1 MGENETNEWRR
12 IVREEYP
19 PGVTCWVDLE
29 TPDPEAATRFYGG
42 LFGWEVEDRAPAEQ
56 PFHYF
61 EATLDGLRVAGIGS
75 QMEDAKGPPAWNTY
89 VWVEDADATARAV
102 LDAGGKVLAEPMEI
116 PGAGRMAVFAD
127 PQGAQIRAWQPAGHN
142 GAQLVN
148 ENGAWGFSGLST
160 SDPGAAAEFY
170 NAVFGWEVGDDDE
183 DWTFFRVPGY
193 GDHLELKDP
202 GLRERLAQQDDGSDG
217 FEDVTAW
224 LTSLEGQPEGTPPN
238 WSVTFTVDDVD
249 AGAAKA
255 KELGGTVLVEPFDT
269 PPVRNAVIADPQG
282 AVFVVSKYTP
292 PDE

>member
-42 LFGWEVEDRAPAEQ
+42 LFGWEVEDRAPADQ

-116 PGAGRMAVFAD
+116 PGAGRMAVRGRMAD
-127 PQGAQIRAWQPAGHN
+127 EDAGI
-142 GAQLVN
+142 GEAERGWRCGVRQL
-148 ENGAWGFSGLST
+148 EEGLSPGAHLKE
-160 SDPGAAAEFY
+160 SDPII
-170 NAVFGWEVGDDDE
+170 
-183 DWTFFRVPGY
+183 RRPPS
-193 GDHLELKDP
+193 DP
-202 GLRERLAQQDDGSDG
+202 S
-217 FEDVTAW
+217 
-224 LTSLEGQPEGTPPN
+224 
-238 WSVTFTVDDVD
+238 
-249 AGAAKA
+249 
-255 KELGGTVLVEPFDT
+255 
-269 PPVRNAVIADPQG
+269 
-282 AVFVVSKYTP
+282 
-292 PDE
+292 